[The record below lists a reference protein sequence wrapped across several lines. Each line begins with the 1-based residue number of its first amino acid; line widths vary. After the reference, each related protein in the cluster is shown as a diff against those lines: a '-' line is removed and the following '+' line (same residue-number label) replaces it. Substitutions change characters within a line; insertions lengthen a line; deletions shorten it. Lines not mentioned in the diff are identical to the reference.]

1 MTTVSTSYQ
10 SMDLVRVGFL
20 RTEYSTPRPAVR
32 DIGVR
37 IEDHRRPCLL
47 QSWLQYYYL
56 RIWRSEQA
64 HDAPRQPGTQ
74 PPAAARAPHPRTR
87 TCTEALILPMGQTG
101 SARARRPGES
111 GQHTSRDERPHYL
124 IRRMTRATTIATP
137 TNATMVPK
145 WMQGSTIRRRC
156 STRMT

>member
-37 IEDHRRPCLL
+37 IDHRRPCLL
-47 QSWLQYYYL
+47 QYYYL
-56 RIWRSEQA
+56 RILEIRASEQA

>member
-37 IEDHRRPCLL
+37 IEDHRRPSDLACCNIII
-47 QSWLQYYYL
+47 YEF
-56 RIWRSEQA
+56 WRSEQA

>member
-1 MTTVSTSYQ
+1 MTTVYTSYQ

-37 IEDHRRPCLL
+37 NRIDHRRPLL
-47 QSWLQYYYL
+47 VNNIIIYEF
-56 RIWRSEQA
+56 WRSEQA

-156 STRMT
+156 STRTT

>member
-37 IEDHRRPCLL
+37 IEDQIVDLACCNIII
-47 QSWLQYYYL
+47 YEF
-56 RIWRSEQA
+56 WRSEQA

-156 STRMT
+156 YTRMT